1 MSYILEALRKAE
13 RERNPAQS
21 EPPRVEPRT
30 RFAQISKLQQFRP
43 YRPVLVAGLCFSL
56 MIAMVIT
63 LLTHH
68 RKPAAVPL
76 AEALQTTA
84 PAQVAA
90 AQVPA
95 GYDAS
100 MTLSQMYA
108 DGNSPATLDDLIDTG
123 AEPSS
128 DDVVP
133 YNEADAAP
141 AIEAAAVPATSAN
154 NANNAADEA
163 ANTAPA
169 EPPARP
175 TPVTSVERVQLDPAP
190 APQIPKLSNMPADYR
205 AAFPLIS
212 LDVHSYDSAPQKRFI
227 MIAGKRYNEG
237 DTLREGP
244 HIVQIVPEGVI
255 FEFRGEQTLFT
266 IAH

>member
-21 EPPRVEPRT
+21 ESPRVEPRT
-30 RFAQISKLQQFRP
+30 RFTQISRLQQLRP
-43 YRPVLVAGLCFSL
+43 YRPVLVAGLCFTL
-56 MIAMVIT
+56 MIAVVIA

-68 RKPAAVPL
+68 RKPAAAPL
-76 AEALQTTA
+76 ADALQTTA
-84 PAQVAA
+84 PAVVAA
-90 AQVPA
+90 AQIPN
-95 GYDAS
+95 GYDS
-100 MTLSQMYA
+100 TMSLSQMYA
-108 DGNSPATLDDLIDTG
+108 DGSGPATLDDLIDTG
-123 AEPSS
+123 AEPAS
-128 DDVVP
+128 DDMVP
-133 YNEADAAP
+133 YSEADAAP
-141 AIEAAAVPATSAN
+141 AIEAASAPAN
-154 NANNAADEA
+154 NATADDSANA
-163 ANTAPA
+163 APA
-169 EPPARP
+169 EPVRNVP
-175 TPVTSVERVQLDPAP
+175 TTSVERVQLDPAP
-190 APQIPKLSNMPADYR
+190 APQIPKLSNMPSDYR
-205 AAFPLIS
+205 AAFPVIS